1 MLASVCASA
10 SQHACASEEH
20 INEKACVCLQFHA
33 WHACLCMG
41 GDVCMCLHNKTRISK
56 NGHEDVSVPVEMHVC
71 ASPHACVCN
80 TCNCKDTCGDM
91 CMQLWRDICSSVGT
105 HASVCGC
112 KRMYACLCQMMSV
125 CVPEYIV
132 CMCIER
138 QVYMHASK
146 IIILTYHPH
155 FIHHSNSN

>member
-1 MLASVCASA
+1 M
-10 SQHACASEEH
+10 
-20 INEKACVCLQFHA
+20 CLPA
-33 WHACLCMG
+33 VSCLACLFVYG
-41 GDVCMCLHNKTRISK
+41 GDVCMCLHNKTHISK

-80 TCNCKDTCGDM
+80 TCICKDTCGDM